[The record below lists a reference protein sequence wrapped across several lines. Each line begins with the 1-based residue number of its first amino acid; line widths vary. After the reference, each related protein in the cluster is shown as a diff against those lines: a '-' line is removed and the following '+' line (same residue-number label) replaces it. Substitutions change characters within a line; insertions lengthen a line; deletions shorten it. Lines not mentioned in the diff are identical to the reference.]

1 MTYKLDTTVLTER
14 DNQSTLALTLHNV
27 DNHSVNN
34 WTLHFTFD
42 RYIQP
47 KSVSNG
53 HIKQIGSYCVFT
65 PDNGEMLAKNGPYSL
80 EFTIETP
87 PLRFYSDGL
96 FDAFLQQNS
105 PHSDKIANVKQRFAV
120 DVSNLSL
127 ICAHIKKTEVAQ
139 VNVAELSLIPIPT
152 QLTRLDDTFTFHS
165 LAIAST
171 ELSFDAV
178 TWFNQELLSRTG
190 IKAELSSLASANI
203 LLKTNKY
210 LEDEAY
216 HLTISPNKITIE
228 SSTHNGFIYAE
239 ASLLQLL
246 QQSNGLNTLPCLE
259 ISDKPNYRYR
269 GMMLDCARHLH
280 SIDKIK
286 QIINQLAYYKFNTFH
301 WHLTDDEGWRI
312 EIDAFPELTQVGAWR
327 GPDKTIH
334 PQFSF
339 ASECYGGFYTKEQI
353 RDVVEYAN
361 RRGINVIPE
370 IDIPGH
376 CRAAILSLPH
386 LLIEDE
392 DKSEYRSIQHYT
404 DNVLNPGIQGTY
416 NFIDTVIDEI
426 CELFPSKYIHIG
438 ADEVP
443 SGVWE
448 NSPACQR
455 LLNQEGYTE
464 YPQLQGHLLRHVE
477 KRLQNIGRRMLGW
490 EEAQHGNK
498 VSNETVIYAWQN
510 EAAAI
515 KCATQ
520 GFDVVLQPGQYTY
533 LDMAQDFNPEESG
546 VHWANVL
553 PLEKVYCYQPLAD
566 LAKNAPIREKVLGI
580 QCALWCELIPTEK
593 QLDYMLYPRLLAVA
607 ETAWSQTNN
616 RIWKG
621 FLSRLKGHLPIL
633 QQQGIHFRD
642 PWKESLHK

>member
-53 HIKQIGSYCVFT
+53 HIKQIGSYCIFT

-80 EFTIETP
+80 KFTIETP

-105 PHSDKIANVKQRFAV
+105 PHSDQIAYVEQRFAV

-139 VNVAELSLIPIPT
+139 VNAAELSLIPIPT

-165 LAIAST
+165 LSIAPT

-190 IKAELSSLASANI
+190 IKAQLSSLASANI
-203 LLKTNKY
+203 ILKTNKF

-216 HLTISPNKITIE
+216 HLTISPDKITIE

-239 ASLLQLL
+239 ASLMQLL

-327 GPDKTIH
+327 GPDSTIH

-455 LLNQEGYTE
+455 LLYQEGYTE

-477 KRLQNIGRRMLGW
+477 KRLQKIGRRMLGW

-566 LAKNAPIREKVLGI
+566 LAENAPIREKVLGI

-642 PWKESLHK
+642 PWKKSLHK